1 MNIFISYTTR
11 DNIVT
16 RDFLIYLESE
26 ISDLGYIYI
35 DLIHNHSKN
44 KQARVE
50 RELQQAD
57 IFLLLHTDS
66 ITKSPW
72 ARWEIDTA
80 ESLDLYRT
88 TVQPNSATKKFVIDE
103 IRSAITSA
111 IDELTTTRKNQ
122 ISLAP

>member
-1 MNIFISYTTR
+1 MKIFISYTTR

-16 RDFLIYLESE
+16 RDFLIYLESK
-26 ISDLGYIYI
+26 IAGIGDIYI

-50 RELQQAD
+50 SELHQAD

-66 ITKSPW
+66 IINSPW
-72 ARWEIDTA
+72 VRWEIDTA

-88 TVQPNSATKKFVIDE
+88 TVHPNSVTKEFLIDE
-103 IRSAITSA
+103 IRSVISHA
-111 IDELTTTRKNQ
+111 IDELATTRKK
-122 ISLAP
+122 SE